1 MKYAMTL
8 LLTAALTLG
17 LCAGARGMELVS
29 VAEIYEQAEAMGG
42 VWRASYDA
50 PGGTIEIDAP
60 VIVPDVEAMPVLT
73 VERATPLSDAQYAEL
88 AQAMDAKNRAEIDV
102 DGVRTEM
109 SLYYPYGAEA
119 RHETLASVWIQ
130 RGAYRFALG
139 GGTMERAE
147 PTTYHYPWAIDAG
160 QPCMRGS
167 EGTVDDAMRVWQA
180 DIDRWYPDGTYE
192 IRLKRVAVRGSTLS
206 DETGK
211 GAEYSRDGYMKL
223 DAEQVI
229 GGVPLFGPIASNN
242 GENCFGASYVVS
254 RKEVENEK
262 KLDQYRAGAQNA
274 CGTNLTARY
283 ASEADNRTIT
293 ELVRTRSVEYDDVPL
308 APLGSVLAAIEAEI
322 EAGHIVRVYAVR
334 LGYLLY
340 SNPDMTD
347 YAWAIPRWVVDCDY
361 VTKANKAYVE
371 DMRRTNAKMG
381 VNFAPWEQHEFVQM
395 PVDAQSGEL
404 IIFNQGSSETFSVPK
419 LITWENI

>member
-8 LLTAALTLG
+8 LLTAALLLG
-17 LCAGARGMELVS
+17 LCAGAMAQELVS
-29 VAEIYEQAEAMGG
+29 VAEIYQQAEAMGG
-42 VWRASYDA
+42 VWRETFDT
-50 PGGTIEIDAP
+50 PNGEMTVDAP
-60 VIVPDVEAMPVLT
+60 VIVPNVVAMPVLT
-73 VERATPLSDAQYAEL
+73 VERATPLSDAQYEQL
-88 AQAMDAKNRAEIDV
+88 ARVANARDRAEIDV
-102 DGVRTEM
+102 DGVLTEVA
-109 SLYYPYGAEA
+109 LYYPYGAEV
-119 RHETLASVWIQ
+119 RHETLERVGIQ
-130 RGAYRFALG
+130 RGAYRFAVG
-139 GGTMERAE
+139 DGTMKRAE
-147 PTTYHYPWAIDAG
+147 PTTYHYPWMIDAD

-167 EGTVDDAMRVWQA
+167 EGTVGDAMRAWQA

-206 DETGK
+206 GENGE

-229 GGVPLFGPIASNN
+229 GGVPVFGPIASNN

-254 RKEVENEK
+254 REEAENEK
-262 KLDQYRAGAQNA
+262 KLDQYRAGAQGA
-274 CGTNLTARY
+274 CGNNLTATY
-283 ASEADNRTIT
+283 SSEADNRTIT

-308 APLGSVLAAIEAEI
+308 APLDSVLAAIEAEI

-347 YAWAIPRWVVDCDY
+347 YAWAIPRWVIDCDY

-371 DMRRTNAKMG
+371 DFRRIKAEMG
-381 VNFAPWEQHEFVQM
+381 LDSAPWEQYEFVQM

-404 IIFNQGSSETFSVPK
+404 ILFNQGSSETFSVPK
-419 LITWENI
+419 LTTWEDF